1 MLEKVKEFIIY
12 ADCIGEFDKYFW
24 YSRLSNFDEDTLH
37 QIYKKLLEAE
47 NELLSLEL
55 KAIRTIG
62 NLIEQTYPELKD
74 KYLPNYETEFSQFLQ
89 IAEELNMEQ
98 IQSLKQE
105 LIHVNNTK

>member
-1 MLEKVKEFIIY
+1 MLEKVKEFIIH

-24 YSRLSNFDEDTLH
+24 YSRLPSFDEPTLKH
-37 QIYKKLLEAE
+37 IYNKLLEAE

-55 KAIRTIG
+55 KAIKTIG
-62 NLIEQTYPELKD
+62 GLIEQTYPELKD
-74 KYLPNYETEFSQFLQ
+74 KYLPNYEEEFNQYLQ

-105 LIHVNNTK
+105 LVQSVNQ